1 VGVLKTEPDKEVAM
15 PRFTKV
21 VAAFG
26 AGSVLLFSVGW
37 QWANAQTPAQMEAER
52 VRQLQNDNARR
63 QQEETNRGA
72 RALIPKGSDD
82 SPARPGAGGTARSAG
97 GGDPSALCKTNP
109 IRSGERNP
117 LIGGRWRPADAPAGD
132 SLTQT
137 FQMIGSPLCA
147 MFQLGIEFRERT
159 FVNVIG
165 EFPIQ
170 YGHKGDIWFACFPD
184 TTFAFRIQNANQV
197 TVLGDPPCRLRRE
210 DAAQAQSVSNRSA
223 TSAGVAATPGNAA
236 ATGGAALAFTAG
248 AATPSG
254 ATVPVADHSFFV
266 LRDSIESVMAQAG
279 IQPIPGGSRV
289 KAWSMACES
298 NTPVC
303 NQGAKA
309 LKAATVGIAQTDPG
323 GRGRIPPVAPGTYY
337 LFGTAESSAK
347 PIIWDVK
354 IDLKPGDNTV
364 ALDQRNA
371 VPLK

>member
-1 VGVLKTEPDKEVAM
+1 MTTAIRTAILIAVTALVISSAVG
-15 PRFTKV
+15 PRCV
-21 VAAFG
+21 Y
-26 AGSVLLFSVGW
+26 
-37 QWANAQTPAQMEAER
+37 AQTPAQIEAER
-52 VRQLQNDNARR
+52 VRQLQIDNARR

-72 RALIPKGSDD
+72 RALIPRGSDD
-82 SPARPGAGGTARSAG
+82 STARPSVGGTSRSSG
-97 GGDPSALCKTNP
+97 GGDPSALCKASP

-117 LIGGRWRPADAPAGD
+117 LIGGRWSPADAAAAD
-132 SLTQT
+132 ALTQM

-170 YGHKGDIWFACFPD
+170 YGHKGDIWLACFPD

-210 DAAQAQSVSNRSA
+210 DSAQAQAASNRTA
-223 TSAGVAATPGNAA
+223 TTTGVAALPGNTA

-248 AATPSG
+248 AAAPSG
-254 ATVPVADHSFFV
+254 ATVPVAGHSFFV

-279 IQPIPGGSRV
+279 IQPMPGGSRV

-309 LKAATVGIAQTDPG
+309 LMAASVGIAKTDPS
-323 GRGRIPPVAPGTYY
+323 GRARIPPVAPGTYY

-354 IDLKPGDNTV
+354 IDLKPGDNTIT
-364 ALDQRNA
+364 LDQRNA
-371 VPLK
+371 VPIN